1 MIIKKDGN
9 VIEHTKR
16 IKSFLVRNSVFNDW
30 ETRLDIMTSQL
41 GDAVKLYKVYPKAY
55 ADNDGKVKGYELEG
69 KLALAN
75 FIVQL
80 ELFCIVKGIDFN
92 ELRDLGYEHLK
103 IKMKEVHE
111 KGGKMI

>member
-16 IKSFLVRNSVFNDW
+16 IRSFLVQNSVFNDW
-30 ETRLDIMTSQL
+30 ETRLDIIVSQL
-41 GDAVKLYKVYPKAY
+41 GDAVKLFKVYPKAY

-69 KLALAN
+69 MLALAN
-75 FIVQL
+75 LIVQL
-80 ELFCIVKGIDFN
+80 ELFCASKNINFN
-92 ELRDLGYEHLK
+92 ELRDLGYEHLQVK
-103 IKMKEVHE
+103 AKEVHE